1 MNPPRRNP
9 VRWVLSGI
17 ALLAIALRFDAAEMA
32 PKQPAAGADTFVYV
46 HGAWNGGFG
55 LKKIEQL
62 LRAQGHRVYRP
73 TLTGQGE
80 RVHLASPDITL
91 DTHIQDI
98 VNVILWEDLR
108 DVVLV
113 GRSYGGMVISGV
125 IDRVPDRIKR
135 AIYIDAFLP
144 DDGESVLDI
153 AKSKVTIQ
161 EDGFILPRRWKAG
174 QTPPHMVPQPG
185 KTFSQKISLKHQDA
199 TARIPTTYLLTVEAG
214 KSPQDDEFF
223 KFSERA
229 RSRGW
234 KVLTMEAD
242 HGPENSR
249 PDELLPL
256 LTNP

>member
-1 MNPPRRNP
+1 MTIPRKNP
-9 VRWVLSGI
+9 VRWFASCI
-17 ALLAIALRFDAAEMA
+17 ALLAIAPRFDAAETVSK
-32 PKQPAAGADTFVYV
+32 PQPAAAETFVYV

-55 LKKIEQL
+55 LRKIEQL
-62 LRAQGHRVYRP
+62 LRAQGNLVYRP

-98 VNVILWEDLR
+98 VNVILWEDLH

-113 GRSYGGMVISGV
+113 GRSYGGMVITGV
-125 IDRVPDRIKR
+125 IDRVPERIKR

-144 DDGESVLDI
+144 ADGESVLDI
-153 AKSKVTIQ
+153 AKSKVKIQ
-161 EDGFILPRRWKAG
+161 EDGFILPRMRAAA
-174 QTPPHMVPQPG
+174 QPPPHMVPQPG
-185 KTFSQKISLKHQDA
+185 KTFSQKISLKHPDV
-199 TARIPTTYLLTVEAG
+199 TARIPTTYILTVEGG
-214 KSPQDDEFF
+214 KPPEDDEFF

-249 PDELLPL
+249 PEELLPL
-256 LTNP
+256 LTQP